1 MIFDLHLI
9 SDSEV
14 HEEEFVG
21 RDQEWNELVHALSTW
36 PTGTRLVTVSGAPGI
51 GKTCFA
57 ARLLKRAH
65 ALGYVVAAGA
75 SDHPTSMTR
84 SEAFTDAIDHCLRH
98 TSQGVFDEADPKVL
112 AGLFSTLRSS
122 WQHTYSSDA
131 ADVRHACELARSL
144 LVKLAGERGLVVFC
158 DDMQW
163 ADPISLAFLR
173 MLVLAQPPA
182 RIVIM
187 VAYRPVQAS
196 AELLD
201 VIALAERSGVA
212 WPVELGPLSPPELDR
227 LLPAGVGPVR
237 RRSLRRDSDGN
248 PGVIRELARAAAP
261 SAAHGV
267 QPRGEELHS
276 GTPPLVS
283 GSDNELRHLSRVA
296 LLAAHAASVCGDP
309 FDASMVAYVAETTTT
324 ISGRAIKELLAEAIA
339 EQNGTDCFR
348 FRDPVVRAV
357 AYHSASA
364 GWRQDAHARAGL
376 ILRTYG
382 ASASRQAW
390 HLEHT
395 AIPGDTDSAR
405 VLVTAAEDTMFSLPP
420 RAMRWLSVAARVLR
434 GKLDAK
440 ANAMVAQ
447 ALALAGRLPESVV
460 AYENLW
466 RDRETLPA
474 HVRLTVAEGLVR
486 VHRWLGHYGDAKA
499 IIDDAMPGVGRSEGL
514 GLRIEN
520 LAIAVANGSRQT
532 LSLASDLV
540 KTDWSQIAGTSTAHA
555 FSLLAAAWLSQGR
568 KENADEWARGA
579 AEVVRQ
585 LADDDLI
592 RSLELLLLL
601 GIAES
606 RLGRPDEAV
615 NYFSWGH
622 RLAGE
627 HCYGYLRSRFSLELA
642 KSCVDHGDLGMA
654 VQHAAEAVQVATGS
668 NNQVLLAE
676 ASMFQSGLPDSR
688 KSFDIK
694 RWKSSS
700 PRQDLAGEEG
710 SVPIIASRTLSL
722 LSGREEQI
730 AQLVSRGRTNQQIA
744 REIGLSHKTVETYL
758 GRIFKK
764 LGISARTQIAHLVGA
779 ASGP

>member
-1 MIFDLHLI
+1 
-9 SDSEV
+9 
-14 HEEEFVG
+14 
-21 RDQEWNELVHALSTW
+21 
-36 PTGTRLVTVSGAPGI
+36 
-51 GKTCFA
+51 
-57 ARLLKRAH
+57 
-65 ALGYVVAAGA
+65 
-75 SDHPTSMTR
+75 
-84 SEAFTDAIDHCLRH
+84 
-98 TSQGVFDEADPKVL
+98 
-112 AGLFSTLRSS
+112 
-122 WQHTYSSDA
+122 
-131 ADVRHACELARSL
+131 
-144 LVKLAGERGLVVFC
+144 
-158 DDMQW
+158 
-163 ADPISLAFLR
+163 
-173 MLVLAQPPA
+173 
-182 RIVIM
+182 
-187 VAYRPVQAS
+187 
-196 AELLD
+196 
-201 VIALAERSGVA
+201 
-212 WPVELGPLSPPELDR
+212 
-227 LLPAGVGPVR
+227 
-237 RRSLRRDSDGN
+237 
-248 PGVIRELARAAAP
+248 
-261 SAAHGV
+261 
-267 QPRGEELHS
+267 
-276 GTPPLVS
+276 
-283 GSDNELRHLSRVA
+283 
-296 LLAAHAASVCGDP
+296 
-309 FDASMVAYVAETTTT
+309 
-324 ISGRAIKELLAEAIA
+324 
-339 EQNGTDCFR
+339 
-348 FRDPVVRAV
+348 
-357 AYHSASA
+357 
-364 GWRQDAHARAGL
+364 
-376 ILRTYG
+376 
-382 ASASRQAW
+382 
-390 HLEHT
+390 
-395 AIPGDTDSAR
+395 
-405 VLVTAAEDTMFSLPP
+405 
-420 RAMRWLSVAARVLR
+420 
-434 GKLDAK
+434 
-440 ANAMVAQ
+440 MVAQ

-466 RDRETLPA
+466 RNRETLPA
-474 HVRLTVAEGLVR
+474 HIRLTVAEGLVR

-499 IIDDAMPGVGRSEGL
+499 IIDDAMPSVGRSEGL

-540 KTDWSQIAGTSTAHA
+540 KTDWSQIADTSTAHA

-568 KENADEWARGA
+568 KENAEQWARGA

-615 NYFSWGH
+615 NYFGRGH